1 MMPGKPSILIVDDD
15 DDMGKFVCAVA
26 EPMGFSCAIAT
37 SSRAFLEKLDR
48 KVAIIV
54 LDIQMPGL
62 DGIELLRMLGQR
74 QCRSDIILM
83 SGLGKRIVEAAEQL
97 AQTLGLFHIGSLRKP
112 FRVEEL
118 KALLMKNNGQIAP
131 AVAAPKQTF
140 AIEDSELRDALDHD
154 EFDVHYQPQI
164 HITTERIV
172 ALEALVRWRHPRLD
186 QLIYPDDFI
195 PQTEKLG
202 LVDRLGWVVV
212 KHALGEIGRFSES
225 YGAPLGFA
233 VNVSAQSLQQ
243 LRFPDTLAELAASY
257 DVAMD
262 RITLEI
268 TESGLIRDLS
278 QSLDVLSRLRLMGVQ
293 LSIDDFGTGYSMMQ
307 QLHYIPATELKIDKS
322 FVQQMDRHELDRAM
336 ALKTIEIGRELGI
349 KVIAEGVETAG
360 QLDFLRASG
369 CDLAQGHLFSRPLP
383 ANEMAEW
390 LGQYGKS
397 TSNFENDNSN
407 LTGTIALA
415 SPSGYLPL

>member
-1 MMPGKPSILIVDDD
+1 
-15 DDMGKFVCAVA
+15 
-26 EPMGFSCAIAT
+26 
-37 SSRAFLEKLDR
+37 
-48 KVAIIV
+48 
-54 LDIQMPGL
+54 
-62 DGIELLRMLGQR
+62 
-74 QCRSDIILM
+74 
-83 SGLGKRIVEAAEQL
+83 
-97 AQTLGLFHIGSLRKP
+97 
-112 FRVEEL
+112 
-118 KALLMKNNGQIAP
+118 
-131 AVAAPKQTF
+131 
-140 AIEDSELRDALDHD
+140 
-154 EFDVHYQPQI
+154 
-164 HITTERIV
+164 
-172 ALEALVRWRHPRLD
+172 
-186 QLIYPDDFI
+186 
-195 PQTEKLG
+195 
-202 LVDRLGWVVV
+202 
-212 KHALGEIGRFSES
+212 
-225 YGAPLGFA
+225 
-233 VNVSAQSLQQ
+233 
-243 LRFPDTLAELAASY
+243 
-257 DVAMD
+257 
-262 RITLEI
+262 
-268 TESGLIRDLS
+268 
-278 QSLDVLSRLRLMGVQ
+278 MGVQ